1 MEDAFFEGSP
11 LQKWQD
17 IIRNASPTL
26 VGLELERL
34 LERVVVYEALLEQK
48 GVDVDKAFKAYY
60 FDETH
65 KEEIESGKQNLAI
78 TSMAT
83 ILGNYE

>member
-11 LQKWQD
+11 LQKWQE
-17 IIRNASPTL
+17 IICNASPTL

-48 GVDVDKAFKAYY
+48 GVDVDKAFKVYY

-65 KEEIESGKQNLAI
+65 KEEIESSKQNLAI